1 MVSLLWGITILLVL
15 LWALGFAVNLG
26 AWVHILLVLAV
37 VSLLFNLLS
46 AGTHGPTHEL

>member
-15 LWALGFAVNLG
+15 MWALGFAVNLG
-26 AWVHILLVLAV
+26 AWIHILLVLAV

-46 AGTHGPTHEL
+46 ASTRGHTHDI